1 MFCWKCPNQE
11 DKLPE
16 NSSKVLFSTKET
28 QYNECTN
35 DTREQNLQTS
45 ENIHPD
51 DRPGSKN
58 NSDTSNSGNIN
69 HIIETKDDKE
79 DTEPNN
85 TTSLN
90 EPNETTDNIFPNS
103 NNDSPMEKEHKDAT
117 ENQ

>member
-1 MFCWKCPNQE
+1 MNTL
-11 DKLPE
+11 D
-16 NSSKVLFSTKET
+16 TK
-28 QYNECTN
+28 
-35 DTREQNLQTS
+35 EQNLQTS

-51 DRPGSKN
+51 DIPGSKN

-79 DTEPNN
+79 DTELNN

-90 EPNETTDNIFPNS
+90 EPNKTTDNIFPTS
-103 NNDSPMEKEHKDAT
+103 NNAGPMEKKHNDAT

>member
-1 MFCWKCPNQE
+1 MNAL
-11 DKLPE
+11 D
-16 NSSKVLFSTKET
+16 TK
-28 QYNECTN
+28 
-35 DTREQNLQTS
+35 EQNLQTS

-58 NSDTSNSGNIN
+58 YSDTSNSGNID

-103 NNDSPMEKEHKDAT
+103 NHDGPMEKKHKDAT
-117 ENQ
+117 KNQ